1 MIPRGQSLIFNVL
14 NRQLDVD
21 LNPVE
26 WVMNLPK
33 KSTGDFNSTVLVAP
47 KVYTGR
53 YGNFVVSYNR
63 MDLGNLMD
71 LTFKFIDRT
80 NLRSIISI
88 LMVDPVFYISA
99 KDNVTGELYK
109 YEEKLLPEDVID
121 SNVDL
126 NSGIDY
132 IDIPIQAVPN
142 SYLFTGKTSVRIIR

>member
-21 LNPVE
+21 ISPTE
-26 WVMNLPK
+26 WVMNLPD
-33 KSTGDFNSTVLVAP
+33 KSTGDFNTTVRLAP
-47 KVYTGR
+47 KIYTGK
-53 YGNFVVSYNR
+53 YGNFTLGYNR

-71 LTFKFIDRT
+71 LTFKFISKT
-80 NLRSIISI
+80 NLRSVIGTIMI
-88 LMVDPVFYISA
+88 DPVFYISA

-109 YEEKLLPEDVID
+109 YEEKLLPEDILD